1 MSAAEK
7 HGSVSAAKEDGS
19 VSAPASIDWGALVAA
34 ATAARANAHAPYSRF
49 LVGAALLADD
59 GRVFVGA
66 NCENA
71 AYPLGLCAER
81 GAISAAI
88 TAGARRFLA
97 CVVVTGGPGAASPCG
112 GCRQVLAEFGPSF
125 PVRSVALDGSGVLDS
140 SVAALLPL
148 AFDPAQLPTSDEKRR
163 A

>member
-1 MSAAEK
+1 
-7 HGSVSAAKEDGS
+7 VSAGA
-19 VSAPASIDWGALVAA
+19 AIDWDALVAA
-34 ATAARANAHAPYSRF
+34 ATAARSHAHAPYSRF

-88 TAGARRFLA
+88 AAGARRFLA
-97 CVVVTGGPGAASPCG
+97 CAIVTSGPGAASPCG
-112 GCRQVLAEFGPSF
+112 GCRQVLAEFAPSF
-125 PVRSVALDGSGVLDS
+125 PVRSVALDGSGVLVS
-140 SVAALLPL
+140 SVAELLPF
-148 AFDPAQLPTSDEKRR
+148 AFDPAQLAEATTDRKP
-163 A
+163 

>member
-1 MSAAEK
+1 MSAVDA
-7 HGSVSAAKEDGS
+7 
-19 VSAPASIDWGALVAA
+19 IDWTALVDA

-49 LVGAALLADD
+49 QVGAALLADD

-88 TAGARRFLA
+88 SAGARRFLA
-97 CVVVTGGPGAASPCG
+97 CAIVTGGPGAASPCG
-112 GCRQVLAEFGPSF
+112 GCRQVLAEFAPSF
-125 PVRSVALDGSGVLDS
+125 PVRSVALDGSGVLVS
-140 SVAALLPL
+140 SVAELLPH
-148 AFDPAQLPTSDEKRR
+148 AFDPAQLPEHGGTP
-163 A
+163 